1 MWPDLE
7 EWGATPQHATGDD
20 VVSGDD
26 DIRIVVV
33 DDDFSDEPTR
43 PDIDVGVSRRKT
55 ERTIVAVNWEDY
67 K

>member
-7 EWGATPQHATGDD
+7 EWALHPRHASPDEAPLGEDEL
-20 VVSGDD
+20 V
-26 DIRIVVV
+26 IVVV

-43 PDIDVGVSRRKT
+43 PDIDVGVSRRRT
-55 ERTIVAVNWEDY
+55 EPCLVVVDWENH